1 MARRAWAWSVGGAA
15 LVLVAGGAFALGA
28 ASEELPPVTVQPE
41 SAAARNM
48 PQTRAE
54 AITAWTAELKEA
66 GKVKP
71 AGWEKLTTDEIKDRY
86 LSQHY
91 INAPDAAD
99 IDPGMVKRD

>member
-41 SAAARNM
+41 SAARDM